1 MKVVHVILAAIVS
14 IIIFVSVLVPTTT
27 SPTLKDDLYVFGVF
41 GQSNAAYGHEDLDVV
56 NSTIPAI
63 EPGMGF
69 YYGVN
74 GLPISYDT
82 DPASGQIYDICPNGE
97 YVIGNWEPSFIQKMA
112 ESGKKTLIINF
123 GVPGRS
129 IVALQPGGYAWAWE
143 SSVIVNA
150 LSQIDK
156 TKYNVC
162 MAGLLS
168 IHGEADSYHE
178 MATNEYIDRFMTTFN
193 TLKSDF
199 GFDCCLMSIVRDTRG
214 TLIQTAE
221 YQLIESQP
229 DIILGCGETVD
240 FTVENG
246 LMTDDDLHYSQLGDN
261 ILGADNAVSWL
272 NSPFVQNSTNT
283 GDYSALV
290 GAIPV
295 LMVLVI
301 IGFIAISAI
310 SVYYKR

>member
-1 MKVVHVILAAIVS
+1 MKVVPVFLAAIISV
-14 IIIFVSVLVPTTT
+14 IIFVSVLVPATA

-41 GQSNAAYGHEDLDVV
+41 GQSNAAYGHDDVDLV
-56 NSTIPAI
+56 NSTIPSI
-63 EPGMGF
+63 DPGMGF

-74 GLPISYDT
+74 GLPVSYDT
-82 DPASGQIYDICPNGE
+82 DPASGQIYDICPNGK
-97 YVIGNWEPSFIQKMA
+97 YVIGNWEPSFVQKMA

-123 GVPGRS
+123 GIPGRS

-143 SSVIVNA
+143 SAVIVNA
-150 LSQIDK
+150 LSQIDT
-156 TKYNVC
+156 TKYNIR

-178 MATNEYIDRFMTTFN
+178 MATSEYVERFTKTFN

-214 TLIQTAE
+214 VLIQDAE

-229 DIILGCGETVD
+229 DIILGCGATVD

-261 ILGADNAVSWL
+261 ILGADNATAWL
-272 NSPFVQNSTNT
+272 NSAFVQNSNNS
-283 GDYSALV
+283 GDFSALI
-290 GAIPV
+290 GAIPI
-295 LMVLVI
+295 LI
-301 IGFIAISAI
+301 IASIVGFIAIIAI
-310 SVYYKR
+310 SAYNRY